1 MWTSGYFLVCVQYS
15 GFHFAGVRSTFGR
28 LQHVIQKIVNIHDF
42 VVGHWTLCDVKTNCN
57 NKNKC
62 FYVETSLLSHYISEK
77 SCQIT
82 KLCNFL
88 TFTGTQMR
96 KRPYF
101 TKTPSGNNNN
111 NNNNNNNIYIY
122 IYIYIFQI
130 SVVPT
135 AYVRMDAKPLQSCN
149 IE

>member
-1 MWTSGYFLVCVQYS
+1 
-15 GFHFAGVRSTFGR
+15 
-28 LQHVIQKIVNIHDF
+28 
-42 VVGHWTLCDVKTNCN
+42 
-57 NKNKC
+57 
-62 FYVETSLLSHYISEK
+62 
-77 SCQIT
+77 
-82 KLCNFL
+82 
-88 TFTGTQMR
+88 MR